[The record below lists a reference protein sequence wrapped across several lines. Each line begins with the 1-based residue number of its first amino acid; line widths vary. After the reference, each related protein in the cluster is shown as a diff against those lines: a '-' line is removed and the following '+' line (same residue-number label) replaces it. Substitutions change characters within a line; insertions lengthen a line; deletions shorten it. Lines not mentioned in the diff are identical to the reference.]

1 MLNFNY
7 ALSGLAKRKKFI
19 VLSIFQLSVSLLFLY
34 SSIYISN
41 QVNFGNSK
49 ILELFDNK
57 IIYKMQNKDDY
68 YDMVYRNEG
77 DTEKYEQFDEYLKSS
92 KKFKHISYTQTLTL
106 LSDFDG
112 SNEFAP
118 KYGGYSSNKDN
129 ITFNGIQS
137 LVIDDRYLD
146 VFQFKL
152 DSGKLFQKTDYYKS
166 IDSKEITPI
175 IMGSDYK
182 DKFKL
187 NDVVKFLEND
197 VVKEAKVIG
206 FLDKD
211 QYFISY
217 LINFS
222 NLNSLNKFI
231 LFPQR
236 KLGIEAYKNVEDD
249 KLKKANYKLDVYNDI
264 TNSFIIIDNK
274 YKGQEKQIANDIVSK
289 SKDLKFF
296 NFKVFSAQEELDN
309 FIQMYKDQ
317 NNIINT
323 IFVIVLGIC
332 SIGIISNTIYSLRSK
347 YKEFAV
353 HIMSGASLSDIAIRV
368 FYEIL
373 VLAVISGYVCYWLI
387 IAGQKTGMIK
397 FDTLAFIKLQV
408 FNLLIAVLISIVP
421 IIDVMKVQLNTLL
434 KGKE

>member
-7 ALSGLAKRKKFI
+7 ALLGLAKRKRF
-19 VLSIFQLSVSLLFLY
+19 VLLSVFQLSVSLLFLY
-34 SSIYISN
+34 SSIYLSN
-41 QVNFGNSK
+41 QVSFGNSK
-49 ILELFDNK
+49 ILKLFDNK
-57 IIYKMQNKDDY
+57 IIFKMQNKDDY
-68 YDMVYRNEG
+68 YDIVYRNEG

-92 KKFKHISYTQTLTL
+92 QKFKHVSYTQSLMAF
-106 LSDFDG
+106 SDFDG
-112 SNEFAP
+112 SSQFGP
-118 KYGGYSSNKDN
+118 KYGGFSLNKEN
-129 ITFNGIQS
+129 INFNGVYS
-137 LVIDDRYLD
+137 LTLDDRYLD
-146 VFQFKL
+146 AFALKL
-152 DSGKLFQKTDYYKS
+152 DSGKLFQKTDYYRS
-166 IDSKEITPI
+166 INSKEITPI

-182 DKFKL
+182 EKFKL
-187 NDVVKFLEND
+187 NDIVKFLEND

-206 FLDKD
+206 FIEKD
-211 QYFISY
+211 QYFIADQMSF
-217 LINFS
+217 N
-222 NLNSLNKFI
+222 NLTSLNKFI

-236 KLGIEAYKNVEDD
+236 KLGVEAYNSVADD
-249 KLKKANYKLDVYNDI
+249 KLKAANYKLDVYNNI

-274 YKGQEKQIANDIVSK
+274 YKGQEDEIANEIASK
-289 SKDLKFF
+289 SRDMKFF
-296 NFKVFSAQEELDN
+296 NFKVYSVQKELDR
-309 FIQMYKDQ
+309 FTQMFRDQ

-353 HIMSGASLSDIAIRV
+353 HIMSGASLFDIAIRV

-373 VLAVISGYVCYWLI
+373 VLAVISGYVCYWFI
-387 IAGQKTGMIK
+387 IGVQKAGMIK

-421 IIDVMKVQLNTLL
+421 IMDVMKVQLNTLL